1 MIKKSNNK
9 NNSKKLSKILNTPK
23 IFYNLNSKSFNNKNL
38 NISHLNKIFKT
49 SINNSSK
56 KSKKLNNLSNSEIM
70 IFK

>member
-1 MIKKSNNK
+1 MTKKLNNK

-23 IFYNLNSKSFNNKNL
+23 IVYNLNSKFFNKKNP
-38 NISHLNKIFKT
+38 NISHLNKIFKP

-56 KSKKLNNLSNSEIM
+56 KSKKLNNLSNSKIM